1 MPISYPKKS
10 IVRSATIVIFFMA
23 LLGLYVQANAEK
35 LEVSPA
41 ALASHEELP
50 EPKAEPISKSKA
62 ESKAEPKAEPIP
74 ELSVYKDANCGCC
87 EKWLTHVEQGGFR
100 VKSHNIDKLFEFK
113 TAKGIPASLQSC
125 HTAVSSQGYVFEGHI
140 PAKFIS
146 AFLASPP
153 KGALGLTVPA
163 MPVGSPGME
172 YQDKFRPYQ
181 VLQLN
186 ADGSTYVYAEV
197 KSLEESV
204 Q

>member
-10 IVRSATIVIFFMA
+10 IVRFATIIIFFMV

-41 ALASHEELP
+41 ALASHEQLP
-50 EPKAEPISKSKA
+50 EPIPK
-62 ESKAEPKAEPIP
+62 PKAEPIP

-87 EKWLTHVEQGGFR
+87 EKWLTHVEQRGFR

>member
-1 MPISYPKKS
+1 MPNSYPQSS
-10 IVRSATIVIFFMA
+10 IVQSATIIMFFMV
-23 LLGLYVQANAEK
+23 LLWLSAQANAEK
-35 LEVSPA
+35 LKVGPA
-41 ALASHEELP
+41 ALTLP
-50 EPKAEPISKSKA
+50 T
-62 ESKAEPKAEPIP
+62 
-74 ELSVYKDANCGCC
+74 LSVYKDANCGCC
-87 EKWLTHVEQGGFR
+87 EKWLTHVEQRGFQ
-100 VKSHNIDKLFEFK
+100 VKSHNIENLFEFK
-113 TAKGIPASLQSC
+113 TTKGIPAALQSC

-140 PAKFIS
+140 PAKFIRE
-146 AFLASPP
+146 FLASPP
-153 KGALGLTVPA
+153 EGALGLTVPA